1 MLQSV
6 IPLFPTAQTPI
17 YKLRYS
23 FAHAQQHKHMNS
35 AHNDSLN
42 LPFYQP
48 LYRCISK
55 TFACT
60 LLHKLHQ
67 CTEKLQEQE
76 VCCVGRTASVS
87 SLTKCVYAALH
98 VDCALYS
105 ASVWPHKMVAVKMKI
120 NCLKLAGCYMYRLY

>member
-1 MLQSV
+1 
-6 IPLFPTAQTPI
+6 
-17 YKLRYS
+17 
-23 FAHAQQHKHMNS
+23 MNS

-60 LLHKLHQ
+60 LLNKLYQH
-67 CTEKLQEQE
+67 TKKFQEQE

-87 SLTKCVYAALH
+87 SLTKCVYATL
-98 VDCALYS
+98 CIIFS
-105 ASVWPHKMVAVKMKI
+105 F
-120 NCLKLAGCYMYRLY
+120 CLATQSGSRENED